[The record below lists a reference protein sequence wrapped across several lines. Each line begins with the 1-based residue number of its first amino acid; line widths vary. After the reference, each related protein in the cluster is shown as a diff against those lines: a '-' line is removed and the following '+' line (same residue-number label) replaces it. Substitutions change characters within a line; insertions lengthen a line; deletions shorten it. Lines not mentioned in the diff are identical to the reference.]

1 MAISS
6 DYPKP
11 ITVNGY
17 ACRNCDDVSKA
28 KKFQDPAGPKLTEA
42 SPVRDTAVSFGGA
55 LANRNG
61 VSAANGAQ
69 SMRQTLDRYA

>member
-17 ACRNCDDVSKA
+17 VCRNCDDVSKA
-28 KKFQDPAGPKLTEA
+28 KKFEDPSTKSAEIQPR
-42 SPVRDTAVSFGGA
+42 SPENAVAFGGA
-55 LANRNG
+55 LANRS
-61 VSAANGAQ
+61 VIATAQ
-69 SMRQTLDRYA
+69 TQPARQALDRYA